1 MEMYTHNFSPDMKI
15 TVDKIKILGITIPT
29 NGKYEDLIKLNYD
42 EKKVK
47 IKNIIQSWSKRSLT
61 LFGKVTI
68 IKSLIV
74 PQLNKYISLICITKS
89 RTKLP

>member
-1 MEMYTHNFSPDMKI
+1 MLAFSPGMKI
-15 TVDKIKILGITIPT
+15 TVDKMKILGITIPT
-29 NGKYEDLIKLNYD
+29 NGKYEDLIKLTYD

-74 PQLNKYISLICITKS
+74 PQLTYLFQMNYPTAF
-89 RTKLP
+89 